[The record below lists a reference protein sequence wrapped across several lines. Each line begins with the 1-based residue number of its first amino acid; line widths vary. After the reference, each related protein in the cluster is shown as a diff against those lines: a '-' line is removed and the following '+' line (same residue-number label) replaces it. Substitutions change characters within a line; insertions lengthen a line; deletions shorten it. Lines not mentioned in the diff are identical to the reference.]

1 MTPDEQEDIC
11 ASLDTAIEAIG
22 AAVDCATQAGAPQ
35 YRLIAALFAAILAR
49 DVFSKR
55 RDE

>member
-1 MTPDEQEDIC
+1 MTPDKQEDIC

-22 AAVDCATQAGAPQ
+22 AAVDCAAQAGAPQ